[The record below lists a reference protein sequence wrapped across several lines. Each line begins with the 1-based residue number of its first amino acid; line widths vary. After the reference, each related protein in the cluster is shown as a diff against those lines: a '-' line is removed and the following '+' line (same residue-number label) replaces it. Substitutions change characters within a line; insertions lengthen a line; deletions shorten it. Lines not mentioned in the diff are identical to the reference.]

1 MIGYGSTYPAC
12 QWTKGLI
19 VYTICAV
26 EYEWDEA
33 KSEANIAAGR
43 PGFDAIEEFEWETA
57 MVEHSDRHGEP
68 RWAATGYI
76 EDRLYRV
83 VYTRRGDRRRIIS
96 LRKASTKE
104 MRDYA

>member
-1 MIGYGSTYPAC
+1 MLAGTRRC
-12 QWTKGLI
+12 KWTSGLI
-19 VYTICAV
+19 VYTICSV

-33 KSEANIAAGR
+33 KSNTNIAVGR
-43 PGFDAIEEFEWETA
+43 LGFDAVEYFEWESA
-57 MVEHSDRHGEP
+57 MVERSDRHGET

-76 EDRLYRV
+76 GNRLYRV

-104 MRDYA
+104 IRDYA